1 MTTYLDL
8 DVSGLVNAA
17 SLAQF
22 NLFSRVAAT
31 NVGQPVNVVSM
42 ASDVGVNV
50 KTLRSWLSILE
61 QSYIVFLLQPYYV
74 NSRKRLVK
82 TPKLYFYDTGLL
94 CHLLSNGPASEM
106 ERSGTLGPVFE
117 NAVIAECYKHHLNSG
132 KTPELYFYR
141 DSNGVEVDLVDMT
154 VASAPKLCEIK
165 SSRTFRK
172 SFYSAS
178 RRRW

>member
-1 MTTYLDL
+1 MRWHADTAPVVLWGAPRLYNVGIPEDVYYSNYVTTYLDL

-31 NVGQPVNVVSM
+31 NVGQPVNVASM

-82 TPKLYFYDTGLL
+82 TPQALFL
-94 CHLLSNGPASEM
+94 
-106 ERSGTLGPVFE
+106 
-117 NAVIAECYKHHLNSG
+117 
-132 KTPELYFYR
+132 
-141 DSNGVEVDLVDMT
+141 
-154 VASAPKLCEIK
+154 
-165 SSRTFRK
+165 
-172 SFYSAS
+172 
-178 RRRW
+178 